1 MVRTR
6 SSAKGLGVILVLTRF
21 GGGGGRDEVPRV
33 SGVGVRGWI
42 PHCLHVTQCYIGAWV
57 PVTAGLMW
65 LLSGSW
71 NAL

>member
-21 GGGGGRDEVPRV
+21 DDRGGRDEVPRV
-33 SGVGVRGWI
+33 FGAGVRGWI
-42 PHCLHVTQCYIGAWV
+42 PHCLHVTQCYIGARV
-57 PVTAGLMW
+57 RVAAGLMW